1 MKGLVSIIVPIYNVA
16 QYLEE
21 CLNSVLMQTYANW
34 ECILIDDGS
43 TDNSSEICRE
53 FTSRDTRFKYF
64 YKQNGGLSSA
74 RNEGLRKAKGDFITF
89 LDSDD
94 WWGSMNLLEEIF
106 KLWQNN
112 ESVQIIQFT
121 TREYLE
127 DLTLFSDNTP
137 EKEQLFK
144 GTEEIL
150 KAYCCGKIDVVV
162 WDKIYK
168 REVVN
173 KATTFKEGVYYE
185 DERYLFDLLPMI
197 DSILVTQIGAYN
209 YRIRKGSTTH
219 SAHTLKH
226 DKDFFEKLLHGAQV
240 TRNYKYIETTY
251 LYYYYTALRYYKR
264 IDKKYGDVELKEYD
278 KSLCEVSPTIYQI
291 LFRSPEYGLLARIMA
306 LSVKFFGLKVIRLF
320 NTLSSQSDS

>member
-43 TDNSSEICRE
+43 TDNSSEICRK

-127 DLTLFSDNTP
+127 DYTLFSVKNTD
-137 EKEQLFK
+137 KAKLYC
-144 GTEEIL
+144 GTEQIL
-150 KAYCCGKIDVVV
+150 KAFCSGEIHVTVWNKFYKKDVIIDASPF
-162 WDKIYK
+162 I
-168 REVVN
+168 
-173 KATTFKEGVYYE
+173 EGVYYE
-185 DERYLFDLLPMI
+185 DERYMLDLLPKT
-197 DSILVTQIGAYN
+197 DSFLVTPIEAYN

-219 SAHTLKH
+219 SAQTLKH
-226 DKDFFEKLLHGAQV
+226 DIDFFEKLIHGAQV